1 MGIQRALQ
9 RLAISRERMRA
20 HLHEAS
26 SPDRGEGEGKSH
38 PVLDA
43 LMSIPGAGI
52 VVEAVRGWWSQH
64 PLHLATLVAADA
76 TRTLVRPFARRNPF
90 VLVAGAVAVGGLI
103 FWLKPWRG
111 FLRPALLAGLLPQ
124 LVSQSATGVK
134 ARSQGDEG
142 RDGLALQLMRLAY
155 HGGLGH
161 SGMVDQRAFHFH
173 RADAMAGDVE
183 HVVHSPEDPVVTILI
198 ALHAVAVPVHER
210 EVGAAEAI
218 AALAPGL

>member
-1 MGIQRALQ
+1 MNPKDDPRQLALQ

-20 HLHEAS
+20 HLHEVS
-26 SPDRGEGEGKSH
+26 SPDRGEGEGRSH

-43 LMSIPGAGI
+43 LMSIPGADI

-76 TRTLVRPFARRNPF
+76 TRTFVRPFARRNPF

-124 LVSQSATGVK
+124 LISRAVAHVPIESWISA
-134 ARSQGDEG
+134 
-142 RDGLALQLMRLAY
+142 
-155 HGGLGH
+155 
-161 SGMVDQRAFHFH
+161 
-173 RADAMAGDVE
+173 
-183 HVVHSPEDPVVTILI
+183 VVTMATQQKKRAPAQEEAGAPAAASPQPAAPVAEPGAVDSAQAGPVPHGRNTAATPDPHPPNPGIL
-198 ALHAVAVPVHER
+198 H
-210 EVGAAEAI
+210 
-218 AALAPGL
+218 

>member
-1 MGIQRALQ
+1 MNPKEDPRQLALQ

-26 SPDRGEGEGKSH
+26 SPSRGEGEGKSH

-76 TRTLVRPFARRNPF
+76 TRTFVRPFARRNPF

-124 LVSQSATGVK
+124 LVSRAVAHVPIESWISA
-134 ARSQGDEG
+134 
-142 RDGLALQLMRLAY
+142 
-155 HGGLGH
+155 
-161 SGMVDQRAFHFH
+161 
-173 RADAMAGDVE
+173 
-183 HVVHSPEDPVVTILI
+183 VVTM
-198 ALHAVAVPVHER
+198 ATQQQRRSHTPDEAAAATAST
-210 EVGAAEAI
+210 AAEP
-218 AALAPGL
+218 AAPVAEPGAVDSAQADTVPRSRTTATAEPHPPNPTVLH